1 MSVPWSQLSTG
12 RVFYL
17 ESKPNGA
24 STIIEAVQ
32 TTDTDKQ
39 DDTTTSSSS
48 HSPAFQLVRVLPE
61 PHGVSTAVYE
71 YGGGAYEVLPT
82 SDLHPHQRII
92 FSDAQDGN
100 AVKVLDVDA
109 RSVSTIISGKPWLR
123 YANFGPI
130 RPKKQEGDSEDGFPN
145 KQWNSE
151 WVLALEEDHS
161 HPEPKDV
168 KDYVV
173 GIHLPTATVTRLVE
187 GADFY
192 TGPRVS
198 YGGEWAAWREWD
210 HPEMPW
216 TNSRLCVGKLKT
228 GDGTIE
234 LVGETVVVAGG
245 KAGEAVGDPSWGL
258 DEGVY
263 FVHETEESDWRHLHR
278 FYPDREGAQAEKLE
292 LEGLEEVEMGDCS
305 MMMDQ

>member
-1 MSVPWSQLSTG
+1 MSVPQSQLNTG

-17 ESKPNGA
+17 ESKPSGA

-32 TTDTDKQ
+32 ITNNQ
-39 DDTTTSSSS
+39 DDNNSSP
-48 HSPAFQLVRVLPE
+48 PAFKLVRVLPE

-71 YGGGAYEVLPT
+71 YGGGAYEVLSP
-82 SDLHPHQRII
+82 SDQHQHQRII
-92 FSDAQDGN
+92 FSDAQDSN

-109 RSVSTIISGKPWLR
+109 GSVSTIVSGKTWLR

-130 RPKKQEGDSEDGFPN
+130 RPKKQGEAKDEFAHS
-145 KQWNSE
+145 KWNSD

-173 GIHLPTATVTRLVE
+173 GIHLPTGKVVRLAE

-210 HPEMPW
+210 HPEMAW
-216 TNSRLCVGKLKT
+216 TNSRLCLGRLKI
-228 GDGTIE
+228 GDGIIE
-234 LVGETVVVAGG
+234 LVGEKVVVAGG
-245 KAGEAVGDPSWGL
+245 KAGEAVGDPSWGP
-258 DEGVY
+258 DGGVY
-263 FVHETEESDWRHLHR
+263 FVREIEESDWRHLYR
-278 FYPDREGAQAEKLE
+278 YYPDREGAQAEKLE